1 MTTFDELT
9 AWAGTG
15 NVTRADS
22 AVVSG
27 WQIPEDQKALLVDV
41 GIPVVDQL
49 IEYVSFQVE
58 AAPALQTSD
67 GGSLYR
73 LTRNHHGDLVP
84 GMEWSFG
91 VKPGTGTVH
100 YVLPQGEAW
109 FANSSIDLWLRTLHH
124 YGLHVSES
132 EILSDPDDRED
143 EALAELSMLA
153 DGLKKID
160 PPAFDGYNGF
170 VWAEFLDRWLW

>member
-41 GIPVVDQL
+41 GIPIVDQL

-58 AAPALQTSD
+58 AAPALHTSD

-73 LTRNHHGDLVP
+73 LTQNHHGD
-84 GMEWSFG
+84 
-91 VKPGTGTVH
+91 
-100 YVLPQGEAW
+100 
-109 FANSSIDLWLRTLHH
+109 
-124 YGLHVSES
+124 
-132 EILSDPDDRED
+132 
-143 EALAELSMLA
+143 
-153 DGLKKID
+153 
-160 PPAFDGYNGF
+160 
-170 VWAEFLDRWLW
+170 

>member
-15 NVTRADS
+15 NVTRADP

-27 WQIPEDQKALLVDV
+27 WQIPEEQKALLVDV
-41 GIPVVDQL
+41 GIPIVDQL

-58 AAPALQTSD
+58 AAPALQTSA
-67 GGSLYR
+67 GRSLYLR
-73 LTRNHHGDLVP
+73 TRNHHGDLVP
-84 GMEWSFG
+84 GLRWSFG
-91 VKPGTGTVH
+91 VEPGTGTVY
-100 YVLPQGEAW
+100 YVLPQDEAW

-124 YGLHVSES
+124 YGLRVSES
-132 EILSDPDDRED
+132 EILSAPDDRED

-153 DGLKKID
+153 DELKTID
-160 PPAFDGYNGF
+160 PPAFESYHGF
-170 VWAEFLDRWLW
+170 IWAEFLDRWLW